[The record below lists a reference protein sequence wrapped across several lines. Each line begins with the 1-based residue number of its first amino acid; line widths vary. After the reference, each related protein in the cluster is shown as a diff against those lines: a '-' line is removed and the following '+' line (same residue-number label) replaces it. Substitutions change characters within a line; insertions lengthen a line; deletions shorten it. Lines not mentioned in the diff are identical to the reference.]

1 MRHIMIRKSVQNLT
15 PYTPGEQP
23 KLAKLIKLNTNENA
37 YPPSPKVGE
46 ALSQM
51 DFERLRLYPDP
62 LCIRIRELI
71 AAEFGCSI
79 DNIFV
84 GNGSDEVLSLATEA
98 FVENDGTI
106 GFFNPSYSLYPVL
119 TDIRDAKQVE
129 FPLPETSEELAQLSK
144 TNKLPDLFFLTNPNA
159 PTSTIFSLE
168 AIEEFCKNTDSVVIV
183 DEAYGDFAS
192 QKSAAT
198 LIDKYPNLM
207 VCRTLSKSYS
217 LAGIRLGYLI
227 GNVELIEALY
237 KIKDS
242 YNVNMLTQV
251 AAIAALEDP
260 EWMKENCK
268 RICATRDRIKQE
280 LRNRGWFVAESQTN
294 FLWAKPPAP
303 FTAPELRD
311 ALRAEGIII
320 RYFSQEQTK
329 DFIRIT
335 IGTDPQMD
343 EMLEVIDNY
352 KK

>member
-1 MRHIMIRKSVQNLT
+1 MIRKSVQNLT

-23 KLAKLIKLNTNENA
+23 KLARLIKLNTNENA
-37 YPPSPKVGE
+37 YPPSPKVTE
-46 ALSQM
+46 ALKSL

-62 LCIRIRELI
+62 LCIRIRELL
-71 AAEFGCSI
+71 AEQHGCTI

-98 FVENDGTI
+98 YTENDGAI

-119 TDIRDAKQVE
+119 TDIRDVKQAE
-129 FPLPETSEELAQLSK
+129 FPLPASSEELAQLSK
-144 TNKLPDLFFLTNPNA
+144 NTKMPDLFFLTNPNA

-168 AIEEFCKNTDSVVIV
+168 AIEEFCKNTSSVVIV
-183 DEAYGDFAS
+183 DEAYGDFS
-192 QKSAAT
+192 NQKSATT
-198 LIDKYPNLM
+198 LIDKYPNLL

-217 LAGIRLGYLI
+217 LAGIRLGYLV

-251 AAIAALEDP
+251 AAIAALEDLD
-260 EWMKENCK
+260 WMKENCK
-268 RICATRDRIKQE
+268 RICSTRERIKHE

-303 FTAPELRD
+303 LTATGIRD

-320 RYFSQEQTK
+320 RYFSQKQTAE
-329 DFIRIT
+329 FIRIT
-335 IGTDPQMD
+335 IGTDPEMD
-343 EMLEVIDNY
+343 AMLQVIDSC
-352 KK
+352 K

>member
-1 MRHIMIRKSVQNLT
+1 MIRKSVQNLT

-37 YPPSPKVGE
+37 YPPSPKVGQ
-46 ALSQM
+46 ALASL

-62 LCIRIRELI
+62 LCIRIRELL
-71 AAEFGCSI
+71 AAEFGCGI

-98 FVENDGTI
+98 FTENDGTI

-119 TDIRDAKQVE
+119 ADIRDAKQVE
-129 FPLPETSEELAQLSK
+129 IPLPASSDELAVLSK
-144 TNKLPDLFFLTNPNA
+144 NTKLPDLFFLTNPNA

-168 AIEEFCKNTDSVVIV
+168 AIEDFCKNTDSVVIV
-183 DEAYGDFAS
+183 DEAYGDFS
-192 QKSAAT
+192 KQKSATT
-198 LIDKYPNLM
+198 LISKYPNLL

-217 LAGIRLGYLI
+217 LAGIRLGYLV
-227 GNVELIEALY
+227 GNTELIEALY

-268 RICATRDRIKQE
+268 RICATRDRIKLE
-280 LRNRGWFVAESQTN
+280 LRNRGWFVAESETN

-303 FTAPELRD
+303 LTAPGVRD

-320 RYFSQEQTK
+320 RYFSQKETAEY
-329 DFIRIT
+329 IRIT
-335 IGTDPQMD
+335 IGTDEQMD
-343 EMLEVIDNY
+343 EMLKVIDSC
-352 KK
+352 K